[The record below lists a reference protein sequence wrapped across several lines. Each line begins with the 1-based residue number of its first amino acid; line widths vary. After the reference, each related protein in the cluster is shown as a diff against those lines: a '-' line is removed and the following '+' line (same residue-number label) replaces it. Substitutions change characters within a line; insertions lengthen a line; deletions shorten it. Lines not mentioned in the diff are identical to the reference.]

1 MALNKPSA
9 FLLPFDS
16 SPCLSFIHSKLS
28 VSAWQPPRVEPLSK
42 VQVLFILFY
51 FTCPLLPGA
60 AGMNSGVT

>member
-16 SPCLSFIHSKLS
+16 SPCLLFIHSKLS